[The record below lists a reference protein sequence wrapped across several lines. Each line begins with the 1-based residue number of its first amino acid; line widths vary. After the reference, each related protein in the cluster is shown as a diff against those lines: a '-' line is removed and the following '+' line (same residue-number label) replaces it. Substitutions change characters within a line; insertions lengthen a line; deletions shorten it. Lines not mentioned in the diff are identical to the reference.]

1 MNYWKSREVT
11 THLHHHPPQSA
22 SNLNIYQNYSQKDII
37 IFFFRKIVFRYL
49 VLIYSSSQS
58 LKKNYVISNMSNHFF
73 FLFQYI
79 QILLKTLVDNSF
91 HLLRA
96 ESTLITAKQVQSE
109 HALGILY
116 RENL

>member
-1 MNYWKSREVT
+1 
-11 THLHHHPPQSA
+11 
-22 SNLNIYQNYSQKDII
+22 
-37 IFFFRKIVFRYL
+37 
-49 VLIYSSSQS
+49 
-58 LKKNYVISNMSNHFF
+58 MSNHFS